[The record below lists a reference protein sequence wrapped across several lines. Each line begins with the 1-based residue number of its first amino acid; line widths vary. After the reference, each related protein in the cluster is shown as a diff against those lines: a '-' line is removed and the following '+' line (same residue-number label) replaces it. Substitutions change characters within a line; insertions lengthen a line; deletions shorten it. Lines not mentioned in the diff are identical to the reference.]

1 MLKFKWPEL
10 RGVAL
15 ELIGKIRDGHRRHA
29 FSIPVVEFLRVFAPE
44 AAGEEFEKVAER
56 GDIRFMAER
65 ADGGRFSLAEGE
77 RATFEL
83 PREGL
88 TLRIPERM
96 SGKYEISAEAFRIE
110 FNEGEEL
117 EGCKRILI
125 LICNEVRTVD
135 ISSKQVHVGFSNKM
149 FDLCVEFE

>member
-1 MLKFKWPEL
+1 MLTFKWPEL

-15 ELIGKIRDGHRRHA
+15 ELIRKIGDGHRREA
-29 FSIPVVEFLRVFAPE
+29 FSIPVVDFVRVFAPG
-44 AAGEEFEKVAER
+44 AAAEEFEKVSGR
-56 GDIRFMAER
+56 GEIRFVA
-65 ADGGRFSLAEGE
+65 AGVNGGTFSLAAGE

-96 SGKYEISAEAFRIE
+96 SGRYEISADAFRIE

-117 EGCKRILI
+117 EGCKRILV
-125 LICNEVRTVD
+125 LICNDVRTVD
-135 ISSKQVHVGFSNKM
+135 ISSKQVHVGFSNKI

>member
-1 MLKFKWPEL
+1 MLTFKWPEL

-15 ELIGKIRDGHRRHA
+15 ELIGKIREGHRRKA
-29 FSIPVVEFLRVFAPE
+29 FSIPVVDFLRVFAPD
-44 AAGEEFEKVAER
+44 APAEEFEKVAGR
-56 GDIRFMAER
+56 GDIRFTAER
-65 ADGGRFSLAEGE
+65 ADGGSFSLSEGE
-77 RATFEL
+77 RATFEI

-88 TLRIPERM
+88 VLRLPARM
-96 SGKYEISAEAFRIE
+96 SGKYEINAEAFRIE

-125 LICNEVRTVD
+125 LICNNVRSVD